1 MIDTVK
7 FLKQCLENHARLVNI
22 VLGRPE
28 PLVQQGTDL
37 MQAMLSE
44 MFGLPAPI
52 MRQSS
57 DAFMREV
64 VEDSMEE
71 AEEGSARES
80 ESESELTEFST
91 EETSPRDF
99 MGVEA
104 VEYSET
110 EADGHDSENILS
122 DASDESSRYGRR
134 LRQEKLERRLR
145 QEKRQ
150 KAREARETLYKSFG
164 LTVEEAREDQA
175 DTHGEERR
183 RIKRQKRDQD
193 TQEEEPFRSSLTTRK
208 KSPDL
213 KQTTLD
219 FNKVRKS
226 RRLFSRKE
234 LSQDARPEND
244 KEEAEGS
251 VRRNPRRTSF
261 KRPDYCGYFLD
272 KNGCFPGEQHKEGDR
287 E

>member
-52 MRQSS
+52 MRESS

-80 ESESELTEFST
+80 ESESELIEFST

-99 MGVEA
+99 MDVEA

-122 DASDESSRYGRR
+122 DASDELSRYG
-134 LRQEKLERRLR
+134 RRLR

-164 LTVEEAREDQA
+164 LTVEETREDQA

-219 FNKVRKS
+219 FDKVRKS

-234 LSQDARPEND
+234 LSQDARSEND